1 MDISGNIRFV
11 CQMMEPL
18 NYRISRQVYEIFD
31 LYTELHG
38 ARVSLFGPGGEL
50 LYPDA
55 QSRPNCTYCSL
66 LRETMGLDAYCR
78 ESDQQMMQEALRK
91 RSMVTYTCHAG
102 MREAVAPLFVDN
114 GLVGFVMIGQFR
126 SEAADSVSP
135 YAARWKKEQSDQR
148 LQKAF
153 SQSTVIPDEKIDTL
167 LAMLRQMIELMIS
180 SQLICHEDY
189 DLIQSAIERM
199 REHPELQLS
208 LTEAARISGRSASA
222 VSRLFKKLTG
232 RSFKQY
238 QIQFRLQQAAHQLA
252 SAPARPVAEIA
263 RSVGFEDQFYF
274 SRLFRRHM
282 GRSPSEYRN
291 HNTGA

>member
-1 MDISGNIRFV
+1 MDISNKVRFI

-18 NYRISRQVYEIFD
+18 NHRISRQVYEIFD

-55 QSRPNCTYCSL
+55 KSQPNCTYCSL
-66 LRETMGLDAYCR
+66 LRETMRLDARCR
-78 ESDQQMMQEALRK
+78 KSDQQMMQEALRK
-91 RSMVTYTCHAG
+91 RTMVTYTCHAG

-114 GLVGFVMIGQFR
+114 QLAGFVMIGQFR
-126 SEAADSVSP
+126 SGAAPRVSP
-135 YAARWKKEQSDQR
+135 YAARWKKEQSNQQ
-148 LQKAF
+148 LQKTF
-153 SQSTVIPDEKIDTL
+153 SQSTVLPDEKIDTI
-167 LAMLRQMIELMIS
+167 LAMLRQMIELIIS
-180 SQLICHEDY
+180 SQLIHHKDY

-199 REHPELQLS
+199 REHPEVQLS

-232 RSFKQY
+232 SSFKQY
-238 QIQFRLQQAAHQLA
+238 QVQFRLQQAAHQLA

-274 SRLFRRHM
+274 SRLFRRHI
-282 GRSPSEYRN
+282 GQSPSEYRN
-291 HNTGA
+291 HST